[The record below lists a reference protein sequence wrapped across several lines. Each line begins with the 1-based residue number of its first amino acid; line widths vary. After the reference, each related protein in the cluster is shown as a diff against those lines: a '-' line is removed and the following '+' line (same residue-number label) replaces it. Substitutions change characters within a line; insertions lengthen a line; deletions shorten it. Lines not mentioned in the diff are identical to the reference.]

1 MIWYRIMRT
10 TITIDD
16 HLMERLRKRAA
27 ETGTTLSRLLESLV
41 RLGLSPAGSAKEA
54 EDFELVTYGRGGRFT
69 TANVDKVSRLLEQ
82 DDLERFAR
90 KER

>member
-1 MIWYRIMRT
+1 MRT

-16 HLMERLRKRAA
+16 RLMERLKKRAA
-27 ETGTTLSRLLESLV
+27 ETGTTLSRLFENLI
-41 RLGLSPAGSAKEA
+41 RLGLAPRELEDEE

-69 TANVDKVSRLLEQ
+69 AANVDKISRLLEQ

>member
-1 MIWYRIMRT
+1 MRT

-16 HLMERLRKRAA
+16 HLMERLKKRAA
-27 ETGTTLSRLLESLV
+27 ETGTTLSRLFESLV
-41 RLGLSPAGSAKEA
+41 RLGLAPKELEDEG
-54 EDFELVTYGRGGRFT
+54 EDFELVTFGRGGRFT
-69 TANVDKVSRLLEQ
+69 TANVDKISRLLEQ